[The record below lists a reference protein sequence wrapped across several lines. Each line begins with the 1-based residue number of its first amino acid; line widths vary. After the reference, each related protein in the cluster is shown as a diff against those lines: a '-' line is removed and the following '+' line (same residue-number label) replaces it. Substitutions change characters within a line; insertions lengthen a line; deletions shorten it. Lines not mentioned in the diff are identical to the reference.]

1 MMRDMKDRILIS
13 VMVRVYY
20 FLLVIIFMGM
30 FLWVLVVLNDLWE
43 EIELVISILV
53 VLLFVGRRLMI
64 GV

>member
-1 MMRDMKDRILIS
+1 MKDRILIS